1 MIRGE
6 KMDKKHSFEIKIE
19 NLEKSF
25 GELQVLKRINLS
37 IAAGEFVAIVGHSGC
52 GKSTLLRLIAGLDKT
67 TAGTVSI
74 NGEVTSSI
82 NDSVRYLF
90 QEPRLLPWETIE
102 KNISIGMKKSDD
114 SRVQEA
120 LNSVGLSSKQKEWP
134 KNLSGGQKQR
144 VALARALVSDPGV
157 LLLDEPLGALDAL
170 TKLEMQRLIES
181 LWYKQGFTAIL
192 VTHDVDEAVYL
203 ADRVFVMEDGKIKD
217 EIEIALA
224 RPRVKG
230 SDKVY
235 YSNLILD
242 QILEKELKQPLEEE
256 SFIIGSVK

>member
-1 MIRGE
+1 
-6 KMDKKHSFEIKIE
+6 MDKKHSFELKIE

-25 GELQVLKRINLS
+25 GDLEVLKRINLS
-37 IAAGEFVAIVGHSGC
+37 IQAGEFVAIVGHSGC
-52 GKSTLLRLIAGLDKT
+52 GKSTLLRLIAGLEYS
-67 TAGTVSI
+67 TAGSVSI
-74 NGEVTSSI
+74 NAEATNSI
-82 NDSVRYLF
+82 HEKVRYLF

-102 KNISIGMKKSDD
+102 DNVSVGMKKVDKN
-114 SRVQEA
+114 RINEA
-120 LNSVGLSSKQKEWP
+120 LSNVGLSSKQKEWP

-170 TKLEMQRLIES
+170 TKIEMQRLIES
-181 LWYKQGFTAIL
+181 LWKKQGFTAIL
-192 VTHDVDEAVYL
+192 VTHDVEEAVYL
-203 ADRVFVMEDGKIKD
+203 ADRVFVMENGKIKD

-235 YSNLILD
+235 YTNQILKL
-242 QILEKELKQPLEEE
+242 ILEKELEQPLEEG
-256 SFIIGSVK
+256 SFVI

>member
-1 MIRGE
+1 ME
-6 KMDKKHSFEIKIE
+6 KKHSFELKIN

-25 GELQVLKRINLS
+25 DQLQVLKRIHLS

-52 GKSTLLRLIAGLDKT
+52 GKSTLLRLIAGLEKPST
-67 TAGTVSI
+67 GNVTI
-74 NGEVTSSI
+74 NGEEISAVNESI
-82 NDSVRYLF
+82 RYLF
-90 QEPRLLPWETIE
+90 QEPRLLPWETVE
-102 KNISIGMKKSDD
+102 KNISIGMKQSDND
-114 SRVQEA
+114 RIYEA
-120 LNSVGLSSKQKEWP
+120 LNNVGLSSKQKEWP

-170 TKLEMQRLIES
+170 TKIEMQRLIES
-181 LWYKQGFTAIL
+181 LWNKQGFTAIL

-217 EIEIALA
+217 EIKIELA
-224 RPRVKG
+224 RPRISG

-235 YSNLILD
+235 YSNLILK
-242 QILEKELKQPLEEE
+242 QILEKEFTASQEKEN
-256 SFIIGSVK
+256 IVI